1 MEIGKPEKE
10 YTIEPAEPVPGVKE
24 RDIPPDPPIPSRP
37 EPKPEREKVP
47 A

>member
-1 MEIGKPEKE
+1 MEIGTPEKE

-24 RDIPPDPPIPSRP
+24 SPTPTP
-37 EPKPEREKVP
+37 EPRKEPAEPEREKIP